1 MKYKITFE
9 GWGAEVI
16 VGSCSEN
23 MFRHFKD
30 NNLDVSDYLFGNMQD
45 KLSEEIHEGITEETK
60 YDNDKFYHNSG
71 PYLNDTVTM
80 FVTDENE
87 KDVYEAKIDNFAT
100 SDFTIDCDKE
110 VDLIDFDADYILMGR
125 EDSKGFQAEYTLEI
139 DDEFDPELLMLIY
152 DCVDEDV
159 DIITGVEYDGFPLK
173 SSGGLCTTGKGG
185 SWFILDNI
193 NNERTTN

>member
-16 VGSCSEN
+16 IGSCSEK

-30 NNLDVSDYLFGNMQD
+30 NGLDVSDHLFGNMED
-45 KLSEEIHEGITEETK
+45 ELSADIHGGITPETK
-60 YDNDKFYHNSG
+60 YENDKFYHNSG

-87 KDVYEAKIDNFAT
+87 KDVYEAKIDNFDT
-100 SDFTIDCDKE
+100 SAFSIDCDKE

-125 EDSKGFQAEYTLEI
+125 EDSKGFQAEYILEL
-139 DDEFDPELLMLIY
+139 DDDFDPELLMVIY
-152 DCVDEDV
+152 ETIDEDV
-159 DIITGVEYDGFPLK
+159 DIITGVEYDGLPLK
-173 SSGGLCTTGKGG
+173 SSGELCTTGKGG

-193 NNERTTN
+193 NNERTAN

>member
-16 VGSCSEN
+16 IGSCSEN

-30 NNLDVSDYLFGNMQD
+30 NNLDVSDYLFGNMED
-45 KLSEEIHEGITEETK
+45 ELSEEIHEGITEETK
-60 YDNDKFYHNSG
+60 YENDKFYHNSG

-110 VDLIDFDADYILMGR
+110 IDLIDFDADYILMGR
-125 EDSKGFQAEYTLEI
+125 EDSKGFQAEYILEI
-139 DDEFDPELLMLIY
+139 DDEFDPELLMIIY

-159 DIITGVEYDGFPLK
+159 DIITGVEYDEIRLESTGE
-173 SSGGLCTTGKGG
+173 LCTTGKGG
-185 SWFILDNI
+185 TWFILDNI